1 MEKQNAK
8 NALEVEKTMSR
19 SGSVA
24 ASHIDEFGLSW
35 SPSGAATR
43 LGESVAEREKRMN
56 TIAASVKTILEC
68 LGEDP
73 EREGIQKTPVRYA
86 KALLYLTRGLLD
98 ALFCVVL
105 TVLLFRIRD
114 STGNSSERG
123 NLPGES

>member
-73 EREGIQKTPVRYA
+73 EREGIQKTPVR
-86 KALLYLTRGLLD
+86 
-98 ALFCVVL
+98 
-105 TVLLFRIRD
+105 
-114 STGNSSERG
+114 
-123 NLPGES
+123 